1 MGSGVLRARLA
12 AAHKCTN
19 RRGKCGKER
28 WKSGKIGLFW
38 CREIDSDG
46 AHVAGLTSGPAASR
60 WGENWPRQSRGID
73 KLLENEEECVEKES
87 IED

>member
-1 MGSGVLRARLA
+1 MGMWRARFA
-12 AAHKCTN
+12 AAHRCAN
-19 RRGKCGKER
+19 RRAKCGKGR

-38 CREIDSDG
+38 CREIDNDG
-46 AHVAGLTSGPAASR
+46 AYVAELMSGRAASR